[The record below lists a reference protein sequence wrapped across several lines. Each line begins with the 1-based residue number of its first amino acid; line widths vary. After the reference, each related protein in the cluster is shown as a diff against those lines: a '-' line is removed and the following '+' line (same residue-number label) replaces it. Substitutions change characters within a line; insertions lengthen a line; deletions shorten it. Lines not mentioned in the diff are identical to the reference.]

1 MHMYLFGST
10 TPNRPL
16 ARLNAP
22 STIHLVG
29 CPVKEMS
36 LAVEWL
42 PEEWPDYYSESEA
55 TASGN
60 APYNLHTTLL
70 GRP

>member
-1 MHMYLFGST
+1 M
-10 TPNRPL
+10 R
-16 ARLNAP
+16 
-22 STIHLVG
+22 
-29 CPVKEMS
+29 PVKEMS

-60 APYNLHTTLL
+60 APYNSHTTLL
-70 GRP
+70 AAFKLKLVVSQNEEAATCDEVGKRRSGSV

>member
-1 MHMYLFGST
+1 M
-10 TPNRPL
+10 
-16 ARLNAP
+16 RLSP
-22 STIHLVG
+22 PIG
-29 CPVKEMS
+29 RMRPVKEMS

-60 APYNLHTTLL
+60 APYNLHTTLV